1 MIEIKDLIKRA
12 LEIKDRAYAP
22 YSNFHVA
29 CVVMTRSGRVF
40 EGVNIENASYSPTLC
55 AERNAL
61 STAITEG
68 ERDFDY
74 IVVTGD
80 SDYTYPC
87 GVCRQALMDTCD
99 PETFE
104 VVVAINEED
113 YKIFKLKDL
122 VPMGFG
128 PDRLED

>member
-1 MIEIKDLIKRA
+1 MTEIKDLIQRA
-12 LEIKDRAYAP
+12 IKIKKRAYAP

-29 CVVMTRSGRVF
+29 CVVMTKSGKVF
-40 EGVNIENASYSPTLC
+40 EGVNIENAAYSPTLC

-68 ERDFDY
+68 EREFSY

-87 GVCRQALMDTCD
+87 GVCRQFIREFADDKTRIIVEKDEDSYKTYTIEDLM
-99 PETFE
+99 PYSFS
-104 VVVAINEED
+104 
-113 YKIFKLKDL
+113 KKDL
-122 VPMGFG
+122 
-128 PDRLED
+128 E

>member
-1 MIEIKDLIKRA
+1 MTEIKDLIQRA
-12 LEIKDRAYAP
+12 LKIKKRAYAP

-29 CVVMTRSGRVF
+29 CVVMTKSGKVF
-40 EGVNIENASYSPTLC
+40 EGVNIENAAYSPTLC

-68 ERDFDY
+68 EREFSY

-87 GVCRQALMDTCD
+87 GVCRQFIREFADDKTRII
-99 PETFE
+99 
-104 VVVAINEED
+104 VAKDED
-113 YKIFKLKDL
+113 SYKIYTIEDLLPYSFSKKDL
-122 VPMGFG
+122 
-128 PDRLED
+128 E

>member
-1 MIEIKDLIKRA
+1 MTEIKDLIQRA
-12 LEIKDRAYAP
+12 LEIKKRAYAP

-29 CVVMTRSGRVF
+29 CVVMTKSGKVF
-40 EGVNIENASYSPTLC
+40 EGVNIENAAYSPTLC

-68 ERDFDY
+68 EREFSY

-87 GVCRQALMDTCD
+87 GVCRQFIREFADDNTRII
-99 PETFE
+99 
-104 VVVAINEED
+104 VAKDEDSYKTYTIEELLP
-113 YKIFKLKDL
+113 YSFSKKDL
-122 VPMGFG
+122 
-128 PDRLED
+128 E